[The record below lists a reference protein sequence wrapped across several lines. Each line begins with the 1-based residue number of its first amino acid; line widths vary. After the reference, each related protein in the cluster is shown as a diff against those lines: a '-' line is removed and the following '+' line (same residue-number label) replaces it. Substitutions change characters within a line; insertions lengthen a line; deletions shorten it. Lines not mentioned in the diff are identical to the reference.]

1 MGIRTAFQKTL
12 ASQLGNPRGLLGKAV
27 AKRLNKANERTSGG
41 AVDALVVGSG
51 EVVAD
56 LGFGG
61 GIGLRLLLD
70 TTAAEVCGVD
80 YSPSMVDRAKRE
92 FHDGRLRLHVGS
104 ITALPLGDD
113 SVDKLITMNTIYFIE
128 DLDTAFAE
136 IARVLRPGGRA
147 VIGMGDP
154 VAMADMP
161 FTAHGFLIR
170 PVADVVE
177 KLAAAGLTL
186 SDHRRVGDDERA
198 YHLLIVGS

>member
-12 ASQLGNPRGLLGKAV
+12 ASQLGNPRGLLGKAI
-27 AKRLNKANERTSGG
+27 AKRLNKHNERTSAG
-41 AVDALVVGSG
+41 AVEALAVENG

-61 GIGLRLLLD
+61 GVGLRLLLD
-70 TTAAEVCGVD
+70 TKAAEVHGVD

-92 FHDGRLRLHVGS
+92 FQDERLRLQVGS
-104 ITALPLGDD
+104 ITALPLADG
-113 SVDKLITMNTIYFIE
+113 SVDKLLTLNTIYFIE

-154 VAMADMP
+154 VAMADLP

-170 PVADVVE
+170 PVADVVG
-177 KLAAAGLTL
+177 KLAAVGLKL